1 LDLARIKTFKG
12 GTIMNLTY
20 LPQWAVINQSQKQ
33 FVIQEDNTSLSIVS
47 PINDYAMGIL
57 SQVYFDVDGGVIT
70 NYKIE
75 NNSKSLI
82 IEIDESK
89 KRLIIKDI

>member
-1 LDLARIKTFKG
+1 
-12 GTIMNLTY
+12 MNLTY
-20 LPQWAVINQSQKQ
+20 LPQWTVINQSQKQ

>member
-1 LDLARIKTFKG
+1 
-12 GTIMNLTY
+12 MNLTY

-89 KRLIIKDI
+89 KQLIIKDI

>member
-1 LDLARIKTFKG
+1 
-12 GTIMNLTY
+12 MNLTY

-57 SQVYFDVDGGVIT
+57 SQVYFDVDGGVIA